1 MSISGSVARWGSVRI
16 SRRLARSV
24 PFFGA
29 IIAIA
34 ALGSAVRR
42 KGVMGGAMDTGL
54 NAMPFV
60 GALKTAVEVMR
71 GRDIFPDRGPR
82 AMA

>member
-1 MSISGSVARWGSVRI
+1 
-16 SRRLARSV
+16 LARSV

-29 IIAIA
+29 IVAFA
-34 ALGSAVRR
+34 ALGAAMRR
-42 KGVMGGAMDTGL
+42 KGVVGGAVDTGL

-71 GRDIFPDRGPR
+71 RRDIIPDKRTGT
-82 AMA
+82 MA

>member
-42 KGVMGGAMDTGL
+42 KGVVGGAMDTGL